1 MAYEQPILS
10 TEQKTEITDYINSFR
25 TKHQSPPLV
34 WDDQI
39 ATFSQNWSYYLIMN
53 NLFEHSGSSIYG
65 ENLAYFQGYGTD
77 TITLLKKAIDNWYN
91 EITLYDFKN
100 PGFSSKTGHFTCL
113 VWKSSTKFGMGI
125 SINTDTN
132 TVDITMNTSPTGNI
146 LGEFEQNVLP
156 EITQT
161 IPVPTIQNYN
171 QIKSDLYKLV
181 YLIQTN
187 QPILVLSNK
196 IKAIEYEI
204 NATNIINKKDILTT
218 LEYVIFLLKRRQ
230 NRTNILTIINNIIN
244 NIK

>member
-1 MAYEQPILS
+1 
-10 TEQKTEITDYINSFR
+10 
-25 TKHQSPPLV
+25 
-34 WDDQI
+34 
-39 ATFSQNWSYYLIMN
+39 MN

-65 ENLAYFQGYGTD
+65 ENLAYFQGYGSD

-91 EITLYDFKN
+91 EVSLYDFKN

-113 VWKSSTKFGMGI
+113 IWKSSTKFGMGI
-125 SINTDTN
+125 SLNIDTN
-132 TVDITMNTSPTGNI
+132 TVDITMNTSPAGNI